1 MQYREYT
8 KIQYVMEMKMVKTS
22 QKSVGMKMTIA
33 NPMAIQVRD
42 PRLNTASCD
51 ASIVLY
57 RQVWFFDGKCDV
69 ADVKMRE

>member
-8 KIQYVMEMKMVKTS
+8 KIQYIIEMESVKTS
-22 QKSVGMKMTIA
+22 QKSVGMKMTNA
-33 NPMAIQVRD
+33 NPMAIQGRD

-51 ASIVLY
+51 ASIALN
-57 RQVWFFDGKCDV
+57 RQVWLFDGRCDV